1 MIDMDVLK
9 AFKKKRYWQIGEIA
23 ERLSIET
30 YTLRY
35 WEENVPELKPLRMR
49 DRRLY
54 GFDQVT
60 LIVKLYDLIIQK
72 GFTLKGAVKN
82 LNSNVASSKMDDV
95 VARLNEIV
103 CLFEQHEPDHLAVV

>member
-1 MIDMDVLK
+1 MNTDVLN

-49 DRRLY
+49 
-54 GFDQVT
+54 
-60 LIVKLYDLIIQK
+60 
-72 GFTLKGAVKN
+72 
-82 LNSNVASSKMDDV
+82 NVDYMVSI
-95 VARLNEIV
+95 R
-103 CLFEQHEPDHLAVV
+103 